1 MFFVGGFSDYIETVQ
16 FKNAQ
21 SEFLKFHKIILKRIK
36 VYQIDRINGLFDNRN
51 FFYLQFYKEE

>member
-21 SEFLKFHKIILKRIK
+21 SAFLKFHKIILKRIK